1 MQNNLQTDSMESTFQ
16 KYEIEFFESQVS
28 STQLELIKKIDELVN
43 LNDLNGLSIDDLI
56 DLRWRLSRYSES
68 LGECISYHESRSDFA
83 YIWRKFQIASDWIP
97 TKKELNSTLEKSKT
111 TNSEIDSVL
120 TTKYIGE
127 QFYSMFHR
135 RRADFL
141 MIKMEA
147 LTRHIRTIDH
157 RLYELQ
163 RQFRLPQTDS
173 MNVDM
178 NK

>member
-1 MQNNLQTDSMESTFQ
+1 MNNIPSDSMETTFQ
-16 KYEIEFFESQVS
+16 KYEVDFFASQVS
-28 STQLELIKKIDELVN
+28 STQLGLIKKIDELVN
-43 LNDLNGLSIDDLI
+43 LNDLNGLAIDNLI

-83 YIWRKFQIASDWIP
+83 YIWRKFQVASDWIP
-97 TKKELNSTLEKSKT
+97 TKKELNSVLEKSKT

-141 MIKMEA
+141 MIKMDA
-147 LTRHIRTIDH
+147 ITRHIRTIDH

-163 RQFRLPQTDS
+163 RQFRLPQDNA
-173 MNVDM
+173 MQVDQSR
-178 NK
+178 